1 MGRIILAAVAGF
13 VLWSA
18 LWLVAGLVVLAVVP
32 DAYGEDGRTVT
43 SAGILL
49 VFILAAVVISLV
61 AGWLATLVGRDGGR
75 RAAMIL
81 AVLLLLVGLGTEI
94 STWAYAP
101 VWYHLVFLGLL
112 VPATRAGAAL
122 KR

>member
-94 STWAYAP
+94 STWSYAP

-112 VPATRAGAAL
+112 VPATMAGAAL